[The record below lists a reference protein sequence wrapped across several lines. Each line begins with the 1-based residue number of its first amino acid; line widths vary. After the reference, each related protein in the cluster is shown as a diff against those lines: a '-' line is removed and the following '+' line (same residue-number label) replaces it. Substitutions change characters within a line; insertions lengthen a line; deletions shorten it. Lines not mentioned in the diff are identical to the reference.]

1 MHRLFLCIKM
11 TVMDD
16 IGSIAF
22 YQKQTRLSPV
32 LL

>member
-1 MHRLFLCIKM
+1 MHRLFLWMKM